1 MDSSTI
7 RKVFLD
13 FFAERGHTVVPS
25 SSLVPDDPTL
35 LLTNAGMVQFKPY
48 LSGEKPPP
56 YPRAASVQKCF
67 REIDLEEVGKT
78 ARHQTFFEM
87 LGNFSFGDY
96 FKTDAC
102 LWAWELMTEG
112 YKLDP
117 DRLWVTVFETD
128 DEAAEIWEKDVG
140 VPASRILRRTRED
153 GNFWD
158 MGVAGPCGPCSE
170 LLYDRGDAFG
180 QEYTGG
186 ELDEERY
193 LEVWNLVFMQN
204 VMNDKG
210 EVIGDLPKLNVDTG
224 MGLERL
230 ASILQDVS
238 SNFEIDSMAGIL
250 AAAEEVTG
258 HRYGAAGP
266 SDVALRVLSEHAR
279 SMTFLIADGVLPGNV
294 GRGYVL
300 RRLIRR
306 AVRYARLSGIEG
318 AILSKLTDVVVD
330 IYSDAY
336 PEVVRNR
343 DLIRKVVDREEARFD
358 LTLRNGLGLLEDEIQ
373 RMKAAGETTVNGEI
387 AFKLHDTYGFP
398 VDLTQDIA
406 GDDGFDI
413 DKPAFERLMS
423 QQRERARSARGSD
436 DGSVAHAPALSAIL
450 EEKGRSGFHAYETLL
465 LDGEIA
471 ALTNGVEGVGV
482 LEQGSEGE
490 VILSATPF
498 YPEGGGQVG
507 DKGEIRTAS
516 GSFSV
521 ETTRWGIP
529 GLIVHKGK
537 VIAGSI
543 HPGEE
548 ARATVFPEH
557 RFGVTQ
563 SHTATHMLHWVLRD
577 RLGEHAKQQGSLVE
591 PGRLRFDFSH
601 FEGLSREQLDDIEAE
616 LNQRAQINDQVR
628 AFETT
633 FDYAMSVGAMALFGE
648 KYGDVVRMVEVGD
661 YSKELCGGTHV
672 VQTGQIGVIKLMGE
686 GSVAAGVRRIEALVG
701 SAGLAHLNSQAVR
714 LRRAAEML
722 KTDPEHVV
730 ERLTKTLDL
739 VADLESQLAR
749 QKGDALREEIERVI
763 NSGEVETLGPHRL
776 AVLRRDSEPVDDL
789 RKMAVALRTAI
800 GSGIVAIGTV
810 SNGKANLIVGVSKDL
825 VDRGVSAQTL
835 VVEGANLLGGGGG
848 GKPDLAVSGG
858 PSVDQLDGALM
869 AVQAT
874 ARSQL
879 TGTS

>member
-1 MDSSTI
+1 MDSRTI

-25 SSLVPDDPTL
+25 ASLVPDDPTL

-102 LWAWELMTEG
+102 RWAWELMTEG

-117 DRLWVTVFETD
+117 DRLWVTVYQTD
-128 DEAAEIWEKDVG
+128 DEAADIWEKEIG
-140 VPASRILRRTRED
+140 VPPARILRRTRED

-186 ELDEERY
+186 DLDEQRY

-210 EVIGDLPKLNVDTG
+210 EVIGDLPKQNVDTG

-238 SNFEIDSMAGIL
+238 SNFEIDSMAAIL
-250 AAAEEVTG
+250 SAAEAVTG
-258 HRYGAAGP
+258 HRYGAARA
-266 SDVALRVLSEHAR
+266 SDVTLRVLSEHSR
-279 SMTFLIADGVLPGNV
+279 SMTFLIADGVLPSNV

-306 AVRYARLSGIEG
+306 AVRYARLSGVEE
-318 AILSKLTDVVVD
+318 AILSKLTDVVVS
-330 IYSDAY
+330 IYANAY
-336 PEVVRNR
+336 PEVLRNE

-358 LTLRNGLGLLEDEIQ
+358 LTLRNGLGLLENGIR
-373 RMKAAGETTVNGEI
+373 RMKSAGEKTVSGEL

-398 VDLTQDIA
+398 IDLTADIA
-406 GDDGFDI
+406 SDEGFDI
-413 DKPAFERLMS
+413 DKSSFDQLMN
-423 QQRERARSARGSD
+423 QQKERARSARGLGE
-436 DGSVAHAPALSAIL
+436 GSVEHAPALTKIL
-450 EEKGRSGFHAYETLL
+450 EEKGSTGFHAYETLF
-465 LDGEIA
+465 LDSEVTAI
-471 ALTNGVEGVGV
+471 TNGVEGVGV
-482 LEQGSEGE
+482 LEHGSEGE
-490 VILSATPF
+490 VILTVTPF

-507 DKGEIRTAS
+507 DSGEIRTAS
-516 GSFSV
+516 GSFAVDS
-521 ETTRWGIP
+521 TRWGIP
-529 GLIVHKGK
+529 GLIVHRGK
-537 VIAGSI
+537 VVAGSI
-543 HPGEE
+543 QPGQE

-557 RFGVTQ
+557 RAGVTQ
-563 SHTATHMLHWVLRD
+563 SHTATHMLHWALRD
-577 RLGEHAKQQGSLVE
+577 RLGEHARQQGSLVE

-601 FEGLSREQLDDIEAE
+601 FEPVNRDRLDDIENE
-616 LNQRAQINDQVR
+616 LNQRAMVNDQVR

-633 FDYAMSVGAMALFGE
+633 FDYAMSAGAMALFGE

-672 VQTGQIGVIKLMGE
+672 FQTGQIGVIKLIAE

-701 SAGLAHLNSQAVR
+701 LAGLNHVNSQAAR
-714 LRRAAEML
+714 LRKAADML

-730 ERLTKTLDL
+730 DRLAKTLE
-739 VADLESQLAR
+739 VVKDLESKLVR
-749 QKGDALREEIERVI
+749 QKSGALREEIERVI
-763 NSGEVETLGPHRL
+763 NSGEVKVSGHHKI
-776 AVLRRDSEPVDDL
+776 AVLRRDGEPVDDL
-789 RKMAVALRTAI
+789 RKMAVTLREAL
-800 GSGIVAIGTV
+800 GSSIVAIGTV
-810 SNGKANLIVGVSKDL
+810 SNGKANVVVGVSKDL
-825 VDRGVSAQTL
+825 VDKGISAQDL
-835 VVEGANLLGGGGG
+835 VIEGATLLGGGGG

-858 PSVDQLDGALM
+858 PSIGQLDSALM
-869 AVQAT
+869 AVE
-874 ARSQL
+874 RSAHSRL
-879 TGTS
+879 EGIS